1 MTFERMM
8 NRTILGKF
16 ISRKSNDKVYFTK
29 TNTPPQMMQI
39 APNAKKRHIF
49 RLFWFVFSSF
59 PKIRIFLDI

>member
-39 APNAKKRHIF
+39 APNAKKGIF
-49 RLFWFVFSSF
+49 SGCFGLFSQVSRRFEYF
-59 PKIRIFLDI
+59 